1 MESREW
7 LYYNHAF
14 VSALPPHQT
23 PDTSVLHSRRF
34 WRSSGGRALFA
45 TWTDGFDCGSETEW
59 WYCICDKPF
68 DMQALKSKRRNV
80 VKNAL
85 KYCTVQI
92 GDPLEH
98 EEALFAA
105 YTEAQ
110 RSYAAVNRQEAQRE
124 AFHRSMQRLAAD
136 DAVDVYICFIRETN
150 EAAGYA
156 VVKNGDGYCAFQ
168 SQKVKPSLEK
178 YQVNAALV
186 HAILSHY
193 ADRLG
198 SDFYVCDGAR
208 SINHIT
214 HFQDYLEKYF
224 GFRKAYCRLHM
235 YYRLPV
241 RLGVR
246 LLYPFRRQ
254 INKRENN
261 RLLHQLSAVLRMEEI
276 RRSFDG

>member
-34 WRSSGGRALFA
+34 WRSSGGHALFA

-59 WYCICDKPF
+59 WYCICDRPF
-68 DMQALKSKRRNV
+68 DLQALKSKRRNV

-110 RSYAAVNRQEAQRE
+110 RSYAAVNRQEA
-124 AFHRSMQRLAAD
+124 
-136 DAVDVYICFIRETN
+136 
-150 EAAGYA
+150 
-156 VVKNGDGYCAFQ
+156 FQ

-198 SDFYVCDGAR
+198 SGFYVCDGAR

>member
-1 MESREW
+1 
-7 LYYNHAF
+7 
-14 VSALPPHQT
+14 
-23 PDTSVLHSRRF
+23 
-34 WRSSGGRALFA
+34 
-45 TWTDGFDCGSETEW
+45 
-59 WYCICDKPF
+59 
-68 DMQALKSKRRNV
+68 
-80 VKNAL
+80 
-85 KYCTVQI
+85 
-92 GDPLEH
+92 
-98 EEALFAA
+98 
-105 YTEAQ
+105 
-110 RSYAAVNRQEAQRE
+110 
-124 AFHRSMQRLAAD
+124 MQRLAED
-136 DAVDVYICFIRETN
+136 EAVDVYICFIRETN

-186 HAILSHY
+186 HAILSRY

-198 SDFYVCDGAR
+198 SGFYICDGAR
-208 SINHIT
+208 SVNHIT

-246 LLYPFRRQ
+246 LLYPFRRL
-254 INKRENN
+254 IHKRKNN